1 MRTIVFGCL
10 ISSLVACTISSAKPV
25 CGNGRIEGVEECDDG
40 INNGALGDSCSATCT
55 VVAPFC
61 GDGFVDTGEQCD
73 DGPNNGTSGDRCS
86 ATCTSVGYITANWSV
101 GCVAGDTACTP
112 GCPTGYD
119 TATVVSQRLDSAG
132 QPTGQPLL
140 DPFNCADGT
149 GKTAALT
156 AGKYQEYIAITDH
169 NGTMTFAQSLLDDV
183 DITTADGNFTE
194 KILIDGGYFQ
204 VAWTL
209 AGQATG
215 TPLTCAQ
222 ASTSTIDVKTT
233 ITGPVTIADDL
244 FTCADGVGITG
255 ELMAGT
261 YNVSIT
267 AYNASMQA
275 TGFSAAQTNKVVMD
289 RNMVTDLGTVQVN
302 ITGL

>member
-1 MRTIVFGCL
+1 MRNIVFGCL
-10 ISSLVACTISSAKPV
+10 ITSLVACTTNSEKPV
-25 CGNGRIEGVEECDDG
+25 CGDGRIEGAEQCDDG

-55 VVAPFC
+55 IVAPFC
-61 GDGFVDTGEQCD
+61 GDGIVDTGEECD
-73 DGPNNGTSGDRCS
+73 DGPNNGTVGDRCS

-112 GCPTGYD
+112 GCPVGYD
-119 TATVVSQRLDSAG
+119 TAAVYSQRLDSNG
-132 QPTGQPLL
+132 QPVGQPLL
-140 DPFNCADGT
+140 DTFNCAAGT

-183 DITTADGNFTE
+183 DITTVDGTFTE

-209 AGQATG
+209 KGQLSANT
-215 TPLTCAQ
+215 LTCTQ
-222 ASTSTIDVKTT
+222 AATSTIDVKTT
-233 ITGPVTIADDL
+233 VTGPVTIADDL
-244 FTCADGVGITG
+244 FACADGAGLTG

-261 YNVSIT
+261 YTVSIT
-267 AYNASMQA
+267 AENAAMQVA
-275 TGFSAAQTNKVVMD
+275 GTSAAQPNKVIMD
-289 RNMVTDLGTVQVN
+289 RNMVTDLGNIQVN